1 MLTSLRSE
9 PAALFLLA
17 HPDDEF
23 GCFESIRRLVGMGRR
38 VAIVYLTDGGA
49 DPAMVSRR
57 MMESRRVLARLGV
70 PASDLHFVGALEG
83 FPDGGLHRHLKA
95 AWLACQSFFN
105 AHGKFDAIYV
115 PAWEGGHPDHDATH
129 ALAVLLARKQ
139 GISDVFQFSLYNA
152 KAVPKPFFRVL
163 SPLAENGERIRL
175 PIPWRARFHYLGLCV
190 SYPSQWKTW
199 VGLLPFVA
207 PKLLVGGVYCL
218 QCTDIARLDQ
228 RPHDGALLYE
238 NRGWLTWSAFEGE
251 LRHFLDS
258 VSV

>member
-1 MLTSLRSE
+1 M
-9 PAALFLLA
+9 FLLA

-23 GCFESIRRLVGMGRR
+23 GCFESIRRIVGTGRR
-38 VAIVYLTDGGA
+38 VAIVYLTDGGS

-57 MMESRRVLARLGV
+57 MTESRQVLARLGV
-70 PASDLHFVGALEG
+70 CADDLHFIGALAR

-95 AWLACQSFFN
+95 AWLACQSFCD
-105 AHGKFDAIYV
+105 AHGPFDAIYV

-139 GISDVFQFSLYNA
+139 GIPDVFQFSLYNA
-152 KAVPKPFFRVL
+152 NAVPKPFFRVL

-175 PIPWRARFHYLGLCV
+175 PIPWRARFHYLRLCL

-207 PKLLVGGVYCL
+207 PKLLIGGNYCL
-218 QCTDIARLDQ
+218 QRTNMARLEQ
-228 RPHDGALLYE
+228 RPHGGALLYE
-238 NRGWLTWSAFEGE
+238 SRGWLTWPAFESE